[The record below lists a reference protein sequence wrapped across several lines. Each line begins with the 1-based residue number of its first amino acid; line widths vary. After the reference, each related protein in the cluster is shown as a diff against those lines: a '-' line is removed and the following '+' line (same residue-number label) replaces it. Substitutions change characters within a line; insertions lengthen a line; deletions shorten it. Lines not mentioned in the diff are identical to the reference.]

1 MRATL
6 LCVGAIGATV
16 LTVTYVRSDQV
27 LTGLATAALSFGGTV
42 IAAWIARSKPQDA
55 QPGPAQWIITITRW
69 PVIAALFAL
78 NAIVGA
84 ITYVSTYVHEN
95 QSVDATAQIRL
106 DNVKGLLPEQG
117 HATVEITV
125 KPWRKKALITLQTSD
140 HRPELGTCRIST
152 ELQVTP
158 LIAKN
163 PGPTI
168 RTLPGEEFQVDIR
181 PGAEKLS
188 LEVVVINKA
197 KDANCAV
204 DLSVLKVTLS
214 ND

>member
-1 MRATL
+1 M
-6 LCVGAIGATV
+6 
-16 LTVTYVRSDQV
+16 RSDQV

>member
-6 LCVGAIGATV
+6 LCIGAIGAIG
-16 LTVTYVRSDQV
+16 LIVTYVRSDNV
-27 LTGLATAALSFGGTV
+27 LTGLVAAILSFGGTI
-42 IAAWIARSKPQDA
+42 IAAWIARSKPEEG

-84 ITYVSTYVHEN
+84 ITYVSAYVNEN
-95 QSVDATAQIRL
+95 QSVDATAQIHL

-117 HATVEITV
+117 HATIEITV
-125 KPWRKKALITLQTSD
+125 KPWRKKALITLQASD
-140 HRPELGTCRIST
+140 HRPELGTCRVST

-158 LIAKN
+158 LIARN
-163 PGPTI
+163 PGPTM
-168 RTLPGEEFQVDIR
+168 RTLPEEEFQVDIR
-181 PGAEKLS
+181 PGTEKLT